1 MDAAMIN
8 AGEVQPKTKVSIITR
23 MIALVA
29 FTIPLLGGAMS
40 SFFLFVAFRALQGN
54 QSAGVGVVMA
64 ALKEASLPV
73 IVSLYLAAFFA
84 FVVIV
89 VLVVRMFVQTKTAS
103 PPFWYFILSG
113 ILCLVSAGFFWKA
126 KLLFLD
132 VLSPG
137 SSTAAN
143 GIAGIAAE
151 INLML
156 WLSIIGAPVVFVI
169 LLVLSVLPLSSRAGA
184 KWGSLAAA
192 SVVWILLVATAV
204 AIPYLIDGPKR
215 KNEMVALPVST
226 NSSYSDHDA
235 DVEKDASLV
244 LTLTADNKLYY
255 RQVRDVN
262 GKVERTETV
271 VTIDELPAKI
281 KTAMEGKTPDKRI
294 AYFKCDINA
303 AYENILPIFRA
314 IRNADVDKVGLV
326 VVGKKDADDPYQT
339 RPVSFPVRLGDEV
352 RRTITND
359 LPAGLSDE
367 PPPPPGL
374 KNANSSRRVEPRK
387 EQLTNLSLKPNPL
400 TLVAAV
406 DKDGKLLLNNEPK
419 GTMPD
424 ASRIETTLK
433 NIFKDREEN
442 GVLREGTNEVEKKT
456 YIKASKSTKYG
467 DLIKLFE
474 AVRTSGA
481 SPIGIQIDDVN

>member
-1 MDAAMIN
+1 M
-8 AGEVQPKTKVSIITR
+8 
-23 MIALVA
+23 
-29 FTIPLLGGAMS
+29 
-40 SFFLFVAFRALQGN
+40 
-54 QSAGVGVVMA
+54 
-64 ALKEASLPV
+64 
-73 IVSLYLAAFFA
+73 
-84 FVVIV
+84 
-89 VLVVRMFVQTKTAS
+89 
-103 PPFWYFILSG
+103 
-113 ILCLVSAGFFWKA
+113 
-126 KLLFLD
+126 
-132 VLSPG
+132 
-137 SSTAAN
+137 
-143 GIAGIAAE
+143 
-151 INLML
+151 
-156 WLSIIGAPVVFVI
+156 
-169 LLVLSVLPLSSRAGA
+169 
-184 KWGSLAAA
+184 
-192 SVVWILLVATAV
+192 VWILLVATAV

-303 AYENILPIFRA
+303 AYENILPIFQA

-339 RPVSFPVRLGDEV
+339 RPVSFPVKLQERLNTSV
-352 RRTITND
+352 VMR
-359 LPAGLSDE
+359 
-367 PPPPPGL
+367 
-374 KNANSSRRVEPRK
+374 
-387 EQLTNLSLKPNPL
+387 PNPL
-400 TLVAAV
+400 TLVAAI

-433 NIFKDREEN
+433 NIFKDREGN

-456 YIKASKSTKYG
+456 YIKAAKSTKYG
-467 DLIKLFE
+467 DFIKLFE
-474 AVRTSGA
+474 AVKAAGA
-481 SPIGIQIDDVN
+481 DPIGIQIDDVN